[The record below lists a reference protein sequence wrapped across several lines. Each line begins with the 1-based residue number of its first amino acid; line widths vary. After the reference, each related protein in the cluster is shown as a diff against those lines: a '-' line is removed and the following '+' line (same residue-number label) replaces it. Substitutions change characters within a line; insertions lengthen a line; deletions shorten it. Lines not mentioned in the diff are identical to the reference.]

1 MSTEADAEIVEGYS
15 AFLKRVYFFKDLDEG
30 EIDELSSLCGEE
42 SFAAGEVVFVEG
54 AVADKFY
61 IVMTGKVEVWKSY
74 QDDHRSL
81 LAVHGA
87 GHFFGEMAL
96 IDELPRSATLVAREP
111 TRALFLLRA
120 DFQRLIRSNA
130 SIALS
135 VMMSISLMVR
145 SSNETFV
152 EDLRER
158 NAKLEAANAE
168 LKTAQDEL
176 LRSERLS
183 TIGKFSSLILHD
195 IRNPIA
201 VMKAIADIAILHSGN
216 AEAVAADLKRM
227 RAEIARMER
236 LAQEFLD
243 YTRGEI
249 RLSLG
254 VATVDAV
261 FTRLTEGLGDRL
273 QKSNIELELVNE
285 APSPFVLDE
294 ERFSRVLVN
303 LAENARKA
311 MPDGGTLSIRAARR
325 AESVVFTVTDSGEG
339 MTGEVLARIFEPF
352 YSKSDKG
359 GTGLGM
365 LIVKNIVEAHEGEI
379 VVRSE
384 PGKGTEVIVSI
395 PARI

>member
-1 MSTEADAEIVEGYS
+1 MTITPLDYRSFLRRVF
-15 AFLKRVYFFKDLDEG
+15 FLKDLADN
-30 EIDELSSLCGEE
+30 EIDELARLSGEE
-42 SFAAGEVVFVEG
+42 KFAEGELIFMEG

-74 QDDHRSL
+74 RDERRSL

-96 IDELPRSATLVAREP
+96 IDELPRSATLIAREP
-111 TRALFLLRA
+111 TTTLFINRE
-120 DFQRLIRSNA
+120 DFQRMIRSNA

-158 NAKLEAANAE
+158 NASLEAANAQ
-168 LKTAQDEL
+168 LKAARDEML
-176 LRSERLS
+176 KHERLS

-201 VMKAIADIAILHSGN
+201 VIKAIADLMALHSDDMVAIGN
-216 AEAVAADLKRM
+216 DLKRM
-227 RAEIARMER
+227 RAEVLRMER
-236 LAQEFLD
+236 LAEEFLD
-243 YTRGEI
+243 YSRGEI

-254 VATVDAV
+254 VCSVAAMLA
-261 FTRLTEGLGDRL
+261 RLTEGLGDRL
-273 QKSNIELELVNE
+273 QRAGIELVCDNQIPE
-285 APSPFVLDE
+285 PIMLDE
-294 ERFSRVLVN
+294 DRFIRVLLN
-303 LAENARKA
+303 LVDNARKA
-311 MPDGGTLSIRAARR
+311 MPQGGTLTVAALRSDDR
-325 AESVVFTVTDSGEG
+325 LIFTVRDTGEG
-339 MTGEVLARIFEPF
+339 MTPEVKARIFEPF
-352 YSKSDKG
+352 FSNSGKG
-359 GTGLGM
+359 GTGLGL

-379 VVRSE
+379 EVFSE
-384 PGKGTEVIVSI
+384 PEKGTEVKVSL

>member
-1 MSTEADAEIVEGYS
+1 MSTEEAAEGAAKYT
-15 AFLKRVYFFKDLDEG
+15 AFLKRVFFFKDLAEG
-30 EIDELSSLCGEE
+30 EFTEISHLCGEE
-42 SFAAGEVVFVEG
+42 RFSAGEVIFVEG

-61 IVMTGKVEVWKSY
+61 IVMTGKVEVWKAY
-74 QDDHRSL
+74 RDERRSL

-96 IDELPRSATLVAREP
+96 IDDLPRSATLVAREP
-111 TRALFLLRA
+111 TQALYILRE

-158 NAKLEAANAE
+158 NAKLEAAYSE
-168 LKTAQDEL
+168 LKAAQDEL
-176 LRSERLS
+176 VRAERLS

-201 VMKAIADIAILHSGN
+201 VMKAIADLASLHSGD
-216 AEAVAADLKRM
+216 AVAVAGDLKRM

-261 FTRLTEGLGDRL
+261 FTRLTEGLGDKL
-273 QKSNIELELVNE
+273 QRSSIELELVNQ
-285 APSPFVLDE
+285 APEPFVVDE

-303 LAENARKA
+303 LAENSRKA
-311 MPDGGTLSIRAARR
+311 MPHGGTLSIRAHRR
-325 AESVVFTVTDSGEG
+325 GDRVVFTVMDSGEG
-339 MTGEVLARIFEPF
+339 MTQEVLDRIFEPF
-352 YSKSDKG
+352 YSNSGKG

-365 LIVKNIVEAHEGEI
+365 LIVKNIVEAHEGDIE
-379 VVRSE
+379 VRSQPE
-384 PGKGTEVIVSI
+384 KGTEVIVSI

>member
-1 MSTEADAEIVEGYS
+1 MSEDGAEYAAGYN
-15 AFLKRVYFFKDLDEG
+15 AFLKRVYFFKDLAEE
-30 EIDELSSLCGEE
+30 EIEELAHLCGEE
-42 SFAAGEVVFVEG
+42 SFAAGEVIFVEG

-61 IVMTGKVEVWKSY
+61 IVMDGKVEVWKAY
-74 QDDHRSL
+74 QDDRRSL
-81 LAVHGA
+81 LATHGA

-96 IDELPRSATLVAREP
+96 IDELPRSATLVARES
-111 TRALFLLRA
+111 TRALFLLRE

-158 NAKLEAANAE
+158 NAKLEAAYAD
-168 LKTAQDEL
+168 LKAAQDEL

-201 VMKAIADIAILHSGN
+201 VMKAIADLAALHSGD
-216 AEAVAADLKRM
+216 AEAVAGDLKRM
-227 RAEIARMER
+227 RLEIARMER

-261 FTRLTEGLGDRL
+261 FTRLAEGLGDRL
-273 QKSNIELELVNE
+273 QRANIELELVNQ
-285 APSPFVLDE
+285 APEPFVVDE

-303 LAENARKA
+303 LAENSRKA
-311 MPDGGTLSIRAARR
+311 MPNGGTLSIRAERR
-325 AESVVFTVTDSGEG
+325 GDRVVFTVTDSGEG
-339 MTGEVLARIFEPF
+339 MTTEVLARIFEPF
-352 YSKSDKG
+352 YSNSGKG

-379 VVRSE
+379 QVRSE
-384 PGKGTEVIVSI
+384 SGVGTEVTVSI

>member
-1 MSTEADAEIVEGYS
+1 
-15 AFLKRVYFFKDLDEG
+15 
-30 EIDELSSLCGEE
+30 
-42 SFAAGEVVFVEG
+42 VEG

-61 IVMTGKVEVWKSY
+61 IVMDGKVEVWKAY
-74 QDDHRSL
+74 QDDRRSL
-81 LAVHGA
+81 LATHGA

-96 IDELPRSATLVAREP
+96 IDELPRSATLVARES
-111 TRALFLLRA
+111 TRALFLLRE
-120 DFQRLIRSNA
+120 DFQRLIKSNA

-158 NAKLEAANAE
+158 NAKLEAAYAE
-168 LKTAQDEL
+168 LKAAQDEL

-201 VMKAIADIAILHSGN
+201 VMKAIADLAALHSGD
-216 AEAVAADLKRM
+216 AEAVAGDLKRM
-227 RAEIARMER
+227 RLEIARMER

-261 FTRLTEGLGDRL
+261 FTRLAEGLGDRL
-273 QKSNIELELVNE
+273 QRANIELELVNQ
-285 APSPFVLDE
+285 APEPFVVDE

-303 LAENARKA
+303 LAENSRKA
-311 MPDGGTLSIRAARR
+311 MPNGGILSIRAVRR
-325 AESVVFTVTDSGEG
+325 GDRVVFTVTDSGEG
-339 MTGEVLARIFEPF
+339 MTSEVLARIFEPF
-352 YSKSDKG
+352 YSNSGKG

-379 VVRSE
+379 QVKSE
-384 PGKGTEVIVSI
+384 SGEGTEVTVSI

>member
-1 MSTEADAEIVEGYS
+1 MSEDGADYAAGYN
-15 AFLKRVYFFKDLDEG
+15 AFLKRVYFFKDLAEE
-30 EIDELSSLCGEE
+30 EIEELARLCGEE
-42 SFAAGEVVFVEG
+42 SFSAGEVIFVEG

-61 IVMTGKVEVWKSY
+61 ILMDGKVEVWKSY
-74 QDDHRSL
+74 QDDRRSL
-81 LAVHGA
+81 LATHGA

-96 IDELPRSATLVAREP
+96 IDDLPRSATLVARES
-111 TRALFLLRA
+111 TRALFLLRE

-158 NAKLEAANAE
+158 NAKLEAAYAE
-168 LKTAQDEL
+168 LKAAQDEL

-201 VMKAIADIAILHSGN
+201 VMKAIADLAALHSGD
-216 AEAVAADLKRM
+216 AQAVAGDLKRM

-261 FTRLTEGLGDRL
+261 FSRLAEGLGDRL
-273 QKSNIELELVNE
+273 QRANIELELVNQ
-285 APSPFVLDE
+285 APEPFVLDE

-303 LAENARKA
+303 LSENSRKA
-311 MPDGGTLSIRAARR
+311 MPNGGTLSVRAVRKGDR
-325 AESVVFTVTDSGEG
+325 VVFTVTDTGEG
-339 MTGEVLARIFEPF
+339 MTNEVLERIFEPF
-352 YSKSDKG
+352 YSNSGKG

-379 VVRSE
+379 RVKSE
-384 PGKGTEVIVSI
+384 IGAGTEVTVSI